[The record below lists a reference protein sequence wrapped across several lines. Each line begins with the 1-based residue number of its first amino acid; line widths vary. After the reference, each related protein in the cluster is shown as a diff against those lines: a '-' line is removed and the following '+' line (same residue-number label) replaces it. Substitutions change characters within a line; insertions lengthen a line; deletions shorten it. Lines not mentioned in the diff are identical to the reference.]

1 MNLRGCWGVRRK
13 GALGVFGCEPG
24 FGVARELTD
33 VFLCAVHRVRRA
45 RRHRWRWA
53 QVTFWCADEQVH
65 QLWLQTLRELLEK
78 LSKWRVGVRVA
89 RPLVTTGDVRSPCD
103 L

>member
-1 MNLRGCWGVRRK
+1 MPVSEIIT
-13 GALGVFGCEPG
+13 VE
-24 FGVARELTD
+24 ETD
-33 VFLCAVHRVRRA
+33 VNGKQYSSGKWQKMERPYAFTVHRVRRA

-89 RPLVTTGDVRSPCD
+89 RPPVTTGDVRSPCD